1 MIGIVL
7 VSHSKKITDGLK
19 ELIEQMAGDGSNLA
33 VKSNGGTDEGELG
46 SNPMELLS
54 TLEAMTDC
62 EEIYVFAGVGSAKM
76 AVETALDMLDDAKHV
91 HDFSDYPL
99 VESAFTAGITA
110 STGAS
115 HEQIKAELQQF
126 N

>member
-19 ELIEQMAGDGSNLA
+19 ELIEQMAGDGSKLV

-76 AVETALDMLDDAKHV
+76 AVETALDMLDDAEHV

-99 VESAFTAGITA
+99 VESAFTAGITS
-110 STGAS
+110 STGAN
-115 HEQIKAELQQF
+115 HKQIEAELQQF

>member
-19 ELIEQMAGDGSNLA
+19 ELIEQMAGDGSNLV

-76 AVETALDMLDDAKHV
+76 AVETALDMLEDTEHV

-110 STGAS
+110 STGAN
-115 HEQIKAELQQF
+115 HKQIEAELQQF